1 MARSYVVDIHRM
13 MDEGNIPLFRRLS
26 AAAQSALKRAHNV
39 PPVTIAPMIRRPEY
53 TRIRAAL
60 AASAHFQPLP
70 AIDLD
75 RLASIGRL
83 QALAHGA
90 RPARGGVNDDSLWV
104 ILSGA
109 MRVSS
114 AAPGVKEYVYAVL
127 GPGSFFGLSTA
138 VRRAPLT
145 IEARAFGKTD
155 LASFSAARLGEL
167 LEDRPQ
173 LWRHV
178 STMLSRRL
186 RLALLVLRDNSVAP
200 LPERI
205 ARRVLAHAMSSDL
218 RARAEVKVRMTQND
232 LALMLGASRSK
243 TNAALKVLEGRGLL
257 DAGYRGITIRDVPGL
272 RQFAGVEVQAF

>member
-1 MARSYVVDIHRM
+1 M
-13 MDEGNIPLFRRLS
+13 MDEGNIPLRGRLA
-26 AAAQSALKRAHNV
+26 AAAQCALKRAQNV
-39 PPVTIAPMIRRPEY
+39 PQGAIAPMIRRPEY
-53 TRIRAAL
+53 ARIRAAL
-60 AASAHFQPLP
+60 AASAHFHALP

-75 RLASIGRL
+75 RLAGIGRL
-83 QALAHGA
+83 QPLAHGA
-90 RPARGGVNDDSLWV
+90 RPTRGGVNDDSLWV

-127 GPGSFFGLSTA
+127 GPGSFFGLATA
-138 VRRAPLT
+138 VRRAPFT

-155 LASFSAARLGEL
+155 LASFSSAALAEL

-178 STMLSRRL
+178 SAMLSRRL

-218 RARAEVKVRMTQND
+218 RARAEVQVRMTQND

-243 TNAALKVLEGRGLL
+243 TNAALKALEARGLL
-257 DAGYRGITIRDVPGL
+257 DAGYRGITVRDVPGL
-272 RQFAGVEVQAF
+272 RAFAGVEVQAF

>member
-1 MARSYVVDIHRM
+1 M
-13 MDEGNIPLFRRLS
+13 RRLC
-26 AAAQSALKRAHNV
+26 AQEQSAPKRAHNV
-39 PPVTIAPMIRRPEY
+39 LQETIAPMIRRPEFA
-53 TRIRAAL
+53 RIRAAL
-60 AASAHFQPLP
+60 AASAHFHSLD

-75 RLASIGRL
+75 RLGSLGRL
-83 QALAHGA
+83 QHLAHGA
-90 RPARGGVNDDSLWV
+90 RPTRGATDDSLWV
-104 ILSGA
+104 ILTGA

-145 IEARAFGKTD
+145 IEAHAFGKTE
-155 LASFSAARLGEL
+155 LAAFTGAGLAEL
-167 LEDRPQ
+167 LDDRPM

-178 STMLSRRL
+178 SRMLARRL

-205 ARRVLAHAMSSDL
+205 ARRVLAHALSSDL
-218 RARAEVKVRMTQND
+218 RNRSEIQVRMTQND

-243 TNAALKVLEGRGLL
+243 TNAALKLLETRGLL
-257 DAGYRGITIRDVPGL
+257 DAGYRGITILDVQRL
-272 RQFAGVEVQAF
+272 RSFAGAEVQAF

>member
-1 MARSYVVDIHRM
+1 
-13 MDEGNIPLFRRLS
+13 
-26 AAAQSALKRAHNV
+26 
-39 PPVTIAPMIRRPEY
+39 MIRRPEFA
-53 TRIRAAL
+53 RIRATL
-60 AASAHFQPLP
+60 AASAHFHSLP

-75 RLASIGRL
+75 RLASVGRL
-83 QALAHGA
+83 QHLAHGA
-90 RPARGGVNDDSLWV
+90 RPSRGSTNDDALWV
-104 ILSGA
+104 ILNGA

-145 IEARAFGKTD
+145 IDARAFGKTD
-155 LASFSAARLGEL
+155 LASFSSAALVEL
-167 LEDRPQ
+167 LDDRPL

-178 STMLSRRL
+178 SGMLSRRL
-186 RLALLVLRDNSVAP
+186 RLALLVLRDNTVAP

-205 ARRVLAHAMSSDL
+205 ARRVLAHAMSTDL
-218 RARAEVKVRMTQND
+218 RSRAEIRVRMTQAD

-243 TNAALKVLEGRGLL
+243 TNAALKELEKRGLL

-272 RQFAGVEVQAF
+272 RAFAGTEVQAF